1 MRIDI
6 DIKTLAFFVVV
17 TVTLCM
23 VAHIKGVDVLQGLK
37 KGTFNM
43 IGVLPILVL
52 SFLIAAM
59 VIEMLPTDSI
69 ARWMGTTSGIKGL
82 LLGCGL
88 GVATPGRPFVD
99 FPIAMALLAKGA
111 GIGAVVA
118 MLVAGRLWAFQ
129 MLPFELSILG
139 PKVTAVRWLATLVF
153 PPLAGFIAHLFF
165 ERFF

>member
-1 MRIDI
+1 MGINI
-6 DIKTLAFFVVV
+6 DIKTFAFFTVI
-17 TVTLCM
+17 TVTLYM
-23 VAHIKGVDVLQGLK
+23 VAHIKGIDALLVLK

-59 VIEMLPTDSI
+59 VVEMLPTDSI
-69 ARWMGTTSGIKGL
+69 ARWMGTTSGMKGL

>member
-1 MRIDI
+1 MRI
-6 DIKTLAFFVVV
+6 DIKTLVFFVVV
-17 TVTLCM
+17 TIILYA
-23 VAHIKGVDVLQGLK
+23 VAHIRGVDVLQGLK

-52 SFLIAAM
+52 SFLIAAI

-69 ARWMGTTSGIKGL
+69 ARWMGTASGIKGL
-82 LLGCGL
+82 LLGCAL

-139 PKVTAVRWLATLVF
+139 PKVTVVRWLATLVF

-165 ERFF
+165 EKFF

>member
-1 MRIDI
+1 MKIDI
-6 DIKTLAFFVVV
+6 DIKTLVFFVVV
-17 TVTLCM
+17 TIILYV
-23 VAHIKGVDVLQGLK
+23 VAHIKGIDTFQGLK

-52 SFLIAAM
+52 SFLIAAII
-59 VIEMLPTDSI
+59 IEMLPTDSI
-69 ARWMGTTSGIKGL
+69 ARWMGATSGIKGL
-82 LLGCGL
+82 LLGCGI

-99 FPIAMALLAKGA
+99 FPIAMALLANGA
-111 GIGAVVA
+111 GIGTVVA

-139 PKVTAVRWLATLVF
+139 PKVTAIRWLATLVF